1 MTTTGFGWLH
11 GSLIFDFCFENNFF
25 PSNERVKFIFVYFL
39 LSSSILTD
47 FDCSLQNFEVEYKAK
62 KEARKRKGGPGGA
75 PGGPDSETETSAT
88 PPPAKQRHPGEESRP
103 RGFERGLFII

>member
-1 MTTTGFGWLH
+1 MFKYFDGF
-11 GSLIFDFCFENNFF
+11 FN
-25 PSNERVKFIFVYFL
+25 
-39 LSSSILTD
+39 
-47 FDCSLQNFEVEYKAK
+47 CSLQNFEVEYKAK

-103 RGFERGLFII
+103 RGFERGLFTILKEFQLFFYN